1 MLNFDR
7 GVNFEQKCT
16 PLPDRPDLPDS
27 GHGLLFGTYHPS
39 RAGVRMTVVLNK
51 LLQIIIHATPNQFM
65 FGKAFFVEA
74 TAQAY
79 YHTRDPKSV

>member
-7 GVNFEQKCT
+7 GLNFEQKCT
-16 PLPDRPDLPDS
+16 PLRIFSDLPDL

-51 LLQIIIHATPNQFM
+51 LPQTNMIIAS
-65 FGKAFFVEA
+65 EA
-74 TAQAY
+74 TC
-79 YHTRDPKSV
+79 